1 MLAEA
6 GAVEVIGVDLDA
18 ECVAV
23 ARKTFCQAEVRFVR
37 ASGIVLPFP
46 SGAFDLVTSF
56 ETLEHIEAAECFV
69 RELRRVTKPDGQLLL
84 STPNFQC
91 TNRYP
96 PNPFHIRE
104 FNPGE
109 LAELLGRFYHRV
121 EIRGQRVAPY
131 YRVVPFLPG
140 RERARTF
147 GDHFRL
153 IAWKLGNRLPF
164 WTKDLLARA
173 CTGHHFYPTEVD
185 YSFENGIDENVPVL
199 VVTCHAAE

>member
-18 ECVAV
+18 ECVAI
-23 ARKTFCQAEVRFVR
+23 ARRTFCHPALRFVR
-37 ASGIVLPFP
+37 ASGIALPYP

-69 RELRRVTKPDGQLLL
+69 RELRRVTNRDGQLIL
-84 STPNFQC
+84 STPNLLC
-91 TNRYP
+91 TSRYP
-96 PNPFHIRE
+96 RNPFHVRE
-104 FNPGE
+104 FTPGE
-109 LAELLGRFYHRV
+109 LAELLGRFYDCV

-131 YRVVPFLPG
+131 YRIVPFLPG

-147 GDHFRL
+147 LDHFRL

-164 WTKDLLARA
+164 RAKDLLARA
-173 CTGHHFYPTEVD
+173 CTGHHFYPAEAD
-185 YSFENGIDENVPVL
+185 YSFENGVDDNVPVL
-199 VVTCHAAE
+199 VATCHAAK